1 MQLGLNSII
10 RHYVLTTTNLPKV
23 SGELQEFLGS
33 AQGEVGGEFTLS
45 VGFIT
50 ELQRIGDSTLE
61 ITQAVWAEHRY
72 NEMLAPKGDLAQM
85 IVLQT
90 GDGLALRDRA
100 LAKGMTLTKDKEFRG
115 DPVVQFDFEVY
126 GTRFETYGKSDGL
139 WGRDM
144 SAVPESAVKQV
155 LGVEVAV
162 ADPEQVVSDLAE
174 VFLTERDGTTIFF
187 DAKWVKF
194 VPANGGWEGLT
205 TFHLEAVDPGRTGE
219 SKVICGTEFRF
230 V

>member
-1 MQLGLNSII
+1 MQLGLKSII
-10 RHYVLTTTNLPKV
+10 QHYVLTTTNLPKV
-23 SGELQEFLGS
+23 SGELQEFLGT
-33 AQGEVGGEFTLS
+33 AQGEVGDEFTLS
-45 VGFIT
+45 VGFIS

-72 NEMLAPKGDLAQM
+72 NEMLAPKGDLTQM

-100 LAKGMTLTKDKEFRG
+100 LAKGMTLTKNKEFRG

-126 GTRFETYGKSDGL
+126 GTRFETYGKSDGD
-139 WGRDM
+139 WGHDL
-144 SAVPESAVKQV
+144 SDQPESAVKKV

-162 ADPEQVVSDLAE
+162 ANPDQVASDLAD
-174 VFLTERDGTTIFF
+174 VFLTERDATTIFF
-187 DAKWVKF
+187 DTKWVRF
-194 VPANGGWEGLT
+194 VPADGGWEGLT
-205 TFHLEAVDPGRTGE
+205 TFHLEAADPARTGQ

>member
-10 RHYVLTTTNLPKV
+10 RHFVITTTNLPKV
-23 SGELQEFLGS
+23 SGELQNFLGTV
-33 AQGEVGGEFTLS
+33 QGDVVMPPFGFMAEF
-45 VGFIT
+45 
-50 ELQRIGDSTLE
+50 QRIGDSALE

-115 DPVVQFDFEVY
+115 DPVVQFDPEDY
-126 GTRFETYGKSDGL
+126 GTRFETYGKSDGI
-139 WGRDM
+139 WGKDM
-144 SAVPESAVKQV
+144 SDRPQSNVKRV

-162 ADPEQVVSDLAE
+162 ANPDQVASDIAE
-174 VFLTERDGTTIFF
+174 VFLAERDGTTIFF
-187 DAKWVKF
+187 DTKWVKF
-194 VPANGGWEGLT
+194 VPANGAWEGIT
-205 TFHLEAVDPGRTGE
+205 TFHLEAADPSRTGD
-219 SKVICGTEFRF
+219 SQVICGTEFRF